1 MTLTLA
7 DLRSL
12 RSAPLLDQGQRQGL
26 GAELQDRLAV
36 CSWCTVG
43 IMAPGAAVAIGT
55 LRELEAALGWAPL
68 ALGGEPLPEGPV
80 FLKGNQNTGTALLR
94 AETGLGEGVLI
105 SGHGAPDPSH
115 DETWGPLPLD
125 FFTPTGPATAD
136 P

>member
-12 RSAPLLDQGQRQGL
+12 RSAPPLDVDQRRWL
-26 GAELQDRLAV
+26 ARELQDRLAA

-43 IMAPGAAVAIGT
+43 IMAPEATVAIGV
-55 LRELEAALGWAPL
+55 LRELEACLGWAPL

-105 SGHGAPDPSH
+105 SGHDAPDPSQ